1 MRKTLLLGALLLAT
15 PVIAQT
21 TVIEERS
28 RPSTSTTI
36 ESRETTGTVVRDRK
50 VDCGSTTVS
59 KENAAGDRKTVTK
72 EGC

>member
-1 MRKTLLLGALLLAT
+1 MRTTLLVGALLLAT

-21 TVIEERS
+21 TVIEERN
-28 RPSTSTTI
+28 RPSTTVET
-36 ESRETTGTVVRDRK
+36 RETTGTTVVKDRNM
-50 VDCGSTTVS
+50 DCGSTTVS